1 MKKLSVFIALALL
14 AVAGTGYA
22 VTCAYDNV
30 PGATLLVPYWRVSLN
45 GVQSAPIPS
54 GGIDTLVSVVN
65 VSTPGVIAHVTVWN
79 KYSKAVLDFNI
90 PLTGKDVVSFSMRDV
105 MNGNLNPNLNT
116 QFIKTTAPTHPDP
129 CTGAAGYGFGQT
141 QFIRFLNPDS
151 GDNAASISVYAPDA
165 FSAFRGRVWDSLDES
180 GDITSFTSATG
191 LNILDTDN
199 PVCNTPSTVAING
212 DGVLARDLSGY
223 LTIDVVNYCTNF
235 FPEDAK
241 FFNNDAIATAG
252 WALPFGC
259 DQIGTDVGC
268 TGGSS
273 PNTLMGDIF
282 YVDTASVG
290 GNISGDQAIALEFD
304 STLPFTNPAKKTF
317 YGKFVSLDSTCGL
330 ETTGTGCAVAPFG
343 WRFPGDGREALGN
356 HYGFRYLSDTTQ
368 GLRTWILVWR
378 SDLYLD
384 NDTSTGEPS
393 TTGASTANLC
403 DWLQG
408 GGVLG
413 AGLTDAG
420 HKFATTVYDND
431 EGQTTVGGGP
441 SGGSPPSDVYVF
453 LETQRMD
460 LYNNGQFNPNGYKG
474 GWVDATFT
482 NPGATSYNSDQV
494 SGGRDWNQAWVG
506 VQHTAPG
513 ALLSVGH
520 SATELDRT
528 FNCVVPVVRAGATS
542 APVK

>member
-105 MNGNLNPNLNT
+105 MNGNLNVNLNT
-116 QFIKTTAPTHPDP
+116 QFIRTTSPVHPDP
-129 CTGAAGYGFGQT
+129 CLNLVNPYGFGQT
-141 QFIRFLNPDS
+141 QFLRFANPDP

-165 FSAFRGRVWDSLDES
+165 FSAFRNRVWDSLDES
-180 GDITSFTSATG
+180 GDITSFTSSSGA
-191 LNILDTDN
+191 NILDTDN
-199 PVCNTPSTVAING
+199 PVCFGAANG
-212 DGVLARDLSGY
+212 DGVLKSDLSGY
-223 LTIDVVNYCTNF
+223 LTIDVVNFCTNY
-235 FPEDAK
+235 FPEDIR
-241 FFNNDAIATAG
+241 FFNHDAIATAG
-252 WALPFGC
+252 WGP
-259 DQIGTDVGC
+259 TY
-268 TGGSS
+268 T
-273 PNTLMGDIF
+273 PNVLMGDIF

-290 GNISGDQAIALEFD
+290 GNISGDPAIALEFD
-304 STLPFTNPAKKTF
+304 PTLTYANLARKTF
-317 YGKFVSLDSTCGL
+317 YGKFVVGVGNTCVA
-330 ETTGTGCAVAPFG
+330 EQITGCVYPGVPAAYQ
-343 WRFPGDGREALGN
+343 FPGDGREALGN

-378 SDLYLD
+378 SDLY
-384 NDTSTGEPS
+384 NDSSPVDGSATGTP
-393 TTGASTANLC
+393 TINLC
-403 DWLQG
+403 DWLEY
-408 GGVLG
+408 G
-413 AGLTDAG
+413 AVVGSGLTDAD
-420 HKFATTVYDND
+420 HKILTTVYDND
-431 EGQTTVGGGP
+431 ENQTTVGGGP

-453 LETQRMD
+453 LESQRLD
-460 LYNNGQFNPNGYKG
+460 LYNNGQFNPNSYKG
-474 GWVDATFT
+474 GWVDALFT
-482 NPGATSYNSDQV
+482 NPGATSYN
-494 SGGRDWNQAWVG
+494 GGRNWNQAWVG

-513 ALLSVGH
+513 ALLSVGL
-520 SATELDRT
+520 SATELDST
-528 FNCVVPVVRAGATS
+528 FNCVVPVVNGATS